1 MSIAANKARLISSTR
16 ELAAQWT
23 LTKDSWRDVK
33 CLEFERKYME
43 QLVSNV
49 EAAMEVIDQLDKLV
63 SKIRSDCE

>member
-33 CLEFERKYME
+33 CQEFERKYME